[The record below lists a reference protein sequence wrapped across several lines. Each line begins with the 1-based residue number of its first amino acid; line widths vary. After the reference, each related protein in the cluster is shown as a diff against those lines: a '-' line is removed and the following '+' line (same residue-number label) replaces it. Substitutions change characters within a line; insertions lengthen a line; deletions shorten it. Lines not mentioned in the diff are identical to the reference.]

1 MPGERAL
8 YDRLWDEA
16 LASFRAGQVEI
27 DPLLDRREFDNR
39 RGLTLAV
46 RPDGAALGRLSGVLD
61 DLRALAP
68 EQHIYRPDEL
78 HITVLSVISAA
89 PGFDPARAPVNAYK
103 SLFEALF
110 AAAAPFTVQLRGL
123 TASRSCV
130 LICGHS
136 PEGALN
142 ALRDRLRAGL
152 RAAGLADG
160 LELRYRSTAAHI
172 TALRFRVPPA
182 NLDALAGYIAARRD
196 ADYGPCPIHTVEFVV
211 NDWTMSHDRVRLLA
225 RYTLGGRRSKEKG

>member
-1 MPGERAL
+1 MMPGERAL

-16 LASFRAGQVEI
+16 LAYFRAGRVEI
-27 DPLLDRREFDNR
+27 DPLLVRREFDDR
-39 RGLTLAV
+39 RGLTLAA
-46 RPDGAALGRLSGVLD
+46 RLDGAALGRLSGVLD
-61 DLRALAP
+61 DLRTLAP

-89 PGFDPARAPVNAYK
+89 PGFDASHAPVNAYK

-110 AAAAPFTVQLRGL
+110 AAAAPFTVHLRGL
-123 TASRSCV
+123 TASRSCA
-130 LICGHS
+130 LICGYS
-136 PEGALN
+136 PDGALN

-160 LELRYRSTAAHI
+160 LELRYQSTAAHI
-172 TALRFRVPPA
+172 TALRFRAPPA
-182 NLDALAGYIAARRD
+182 NLDALAAYIAARRD
-196 ADYGPCPIHTVEFVV
+196 ADYGPCPIHAIEFVV

-225 RYTLGGRRSKEKG
+225 RYALGGRAPE

>member
-16 LASFRAGQVEI
+16 LAFFRAGRVEI
-27 DPLLDRREFDNR
+27 DPLLDRRESDDR
-39 RGLTLAV
+39 RGLTLAA
-46 RPDGAALGRLSGVLD
+46 RLDGAALGRLSGVLD

-68 EQHIYRPDEL
+68 EQHLYRPDEL

-89 PGFDPARAPVNAYK
+89 SGFDLARVPVNAYK

-110 AAAAPFTVQLRGL
+110 AVTAPFTVHLRGL
-123 TASRSCV
+123 TASRSCA
-130 LICGHS
+130 LICGYS
-136 PEGALN
+136 PDGALN

-152 RAAGLADG
+152 RAADLVDG
-160 LELRYRSTAAHI
+160 LELRYQSTAAHI
-172 TALRFRVPPA
+172 TALRFRAPPA
-182 NLDALAGYIAARRD
+182 NLDALAAYIAARRD
-196 ADYGPCPIHTVEFVV
+196 ADYGPCPIHAIEFVV

-225 RYTLGGRRSKEKG
+225 RYALGGRAPE